1 MKELLEKI
9 LGQIKKTPSGVRA
22 YEDLYHICLET
33 QKTDIPLSVEYLKK
47 LSDIIENR
55 IPQSETD
62 KELRSLFMLHKK
74 VLLAAAP
81 FDFESYLLYV
91 EWEREPD
98 KKFYVP
104 RREVMHPVVQA
115 MQDLIDDRLDLL
127 TISMPPGT
135 GKSTLGIF
143 FLSWVMGRFPDSQ
156 SLASA
161 HSGML
166 TRSFYDGVYQI
177 ITDSEYLWA
186 DVFPGVKMAATNSK
200 EETIDLHKK
209 HRFSTL
215 TCRAI
220 NASLT
225 GATRCDKILYADDLC
240 SGIEEAMSKERL
252 DKLWSAYTNDLKSR
266 KKEGAKEIHIATRW
280 SVHDVIGRLEN
291 QYGGDS
297 RAKFIV
303 LPALDADGESN
314 FNYTYGVGFS
324 RNYFEDMRNNLD
336 EASFKAL
343 FMNQPIER
351 EGLLYDVDELR
362 RYFELPAEDPDAIIG
377 ICDTKD
383 KGSDYAFLPA
393 AYVYGND
400 YYIDDCICDNSLPN
414 IVDARLVDILLRC
427 KVKMCRF
434 ESNSAGGR
442 VAEKVQNEVKKRG
455 GITRITTKFTTAN
468 KETKIIVNS
477 AWVKEHC
484 LFKDDSLYKRQSDYG
499 RICGCFIST
508 SRQASCNYGIGTD
521 GRISMSVEEKNRS
534 WCSSSRENDQRAVTI
549 ECASDKTAPYAF
561 NNAVYASLVNLCVD
575 ICQRNG
581 KSKLLWLGDKNK
593 TLAYAPKSD
602 EMVLTVHRWFANK
615 SCPGDWLY
623 NRLGNLAAE
632 VTKRLTGG
640 STDTGKVDV
649 PSDGKTLYRVQ
660 TGAFSKRSNADAWAA
675 KLKAAGFD
683 TYIVQ
688 MGNLYKVQVGAY
700 SQKSNAEN
708 MMVKL
713 KAAGYDAFITTK
725 SGTAAGTAKKSAAEI
740 AKEIYNGTC
749 SDARW
754 SSWGNGADRVN
765 RLKQAGYDPSEVQS
779 EVNKLF

>member
-324 RNYFEDMRNNLD
+324 RHYFEDMRNNLD

-499 RICGCFIST
+499 RMMDMLGSYTGSST
-508 SRQASCNYGIGTD
+508 SDTGSAVLLRDGWSDAEARAKDSENVFKRAEKKMLKLVLRICRDLGGLTLKLSDIDMKFTRRNYEAIQSKSQVL
-521 GRISMSVEEKNRS
+521 ISMLQEPKIHPQLAFQHSGMFSDAESAYTMSMKYYEEQQEKAA
-534 WCSSSRENDQRAVTI
+534 ELAK
-549 ECASDKTAPYAF
+549 KTAPDDSGDDDNDPD
-561 NNAVYASLVNLCVD
+561 NND
-575 ICQRNG
+575 I
-581 KSKLLWLGDKNK
+581 
-593 TLAYAPKSD
+593 
-602 EMVLTVHRWFANK
+602 
-615 SCPGDWLY
+615 
-623 NRLGNLAAE
+623 
-632 VTKRLTGG
+632 
-640 STDTGKVDV
+640 
-649 PSDGKTLYRVQ
+649 
-660 TGAFSKRSNADAWAA
+660 
-675 KLKAAGFD
+675 
-683 TYIVQ
+683 
-688 MGNLYKVQVGAY
+688 
-700 SQKSNAEN
+700 
-708 MMVKL
+708 
-713 KAAGYDAFITTK
+713 
-725 SGTAAGTAKKSAAEI
+725 
-740 AKEIYNGTC
+740 
-749 SDARW
+749 
-754 SSWGNGADRVN
+754 
-765 RLKQAGYDPSEVQS
+765 
-779 EVNKLF
+779 